1 MSLDLIDA
9 RIKITHEAD
18 AVLEALSRTTGRDRS
33 EIARE
38 ALDAWAKSKI
48 HEANVLASMLSTK
61 GLTGIAGGISGSLRE
76 SEGFAGSRGDSEGS
90 LGKRRA

>member
-1 MSLDLIDA
+1 MSLELIDA

-38 ALDAWAKSKI
+38 ALDAWAKGKI
-48 HEANVLASMLSTK
+48 HEANVLAGMLSTK
-61 GLTGIAGGISGSLRE
+61 GLTGIAGGVSGN
-76 SEGFAGSRGDSEGS
+76 RGDSEGAS
-90 LGKRRA
+90 GIRRDLPAKRRA